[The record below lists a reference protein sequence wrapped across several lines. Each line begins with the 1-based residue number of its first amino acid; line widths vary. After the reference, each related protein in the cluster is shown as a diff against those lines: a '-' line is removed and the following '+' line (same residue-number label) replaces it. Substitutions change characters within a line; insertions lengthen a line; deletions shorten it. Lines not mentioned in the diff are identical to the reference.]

1 MKIFAF
7 FAGFTCALP
16 AYTEVAEL
24 AAQPNATEAVKEIES
39 RMEDV
44 LQKQNELNQRQSEVS
59 FLHFQCG

>member
-7 FAGFTCALP
+7 FVGFTSALP

-44 LQKQNELNQRQSEVS
+44 LQKQNDLNQRQEEVS
-59 FLHFQCG
+59 FVLYQGR